1 MAWGSGAVQSVPSNC
16 RVRYL
21 SRNART
27 AAVFCVLLV
36 LLALT
41 VLSAFYFMLSSLNSD
56 DVLKALA
63 SMQFQPKQSVT
74 EVLRH

>member
-1 MAWGSGAVQSVPSNC
+1 M
-16 RVRYL
+16 
-21 SRNART
+21 
-27 AAVFCVLLV
+27 LLV

-63 SMQFQPKQSVT
+63 SMQFQPKQSIT